1 MEKFENFDNL
11 TAMFDHYN
19 EAVYIVDKKRQIL
32 YFNPMATQISGFTKA
47 ETEGS
52 FCYDNILNHVNDE
65 GIHLCKNH
73 CPLVEAIN
81 EKKIIEHYV
90 YLHHKNGHRVRVLVR
105 VYPYVSYGEI
115 VGAIEVFTNQTQAT
129 LSLDFYDE
137 NEKLTMIDPL
147 TKLYNR
153 RVIEKALLSHLAY
166 HHIKTVG
173 VLFIDFDKFKD
184 VNDTYGHQFGDRVL
198 VSLTQ
203 TILHNIR
210 GNDVAVR
217 YGGDEI
223 VVFLLDIDEKD
234 IIDVAEKF
242 KILLE
247 QTGPREQ
254 SFDQGASIGAV
265 IKKDDETLFEAIH
278 RADQAMYEA
287 KKRGGKQV
295 IYR

>member
-81 EKKIIEHYV
+81 ENKIIEHYV

-242 KILLE
+242 RILLE

>member
-73 CPLVEAIN
+73 CPLVDAIN
-81 EKKIIEHYV
+81 ENKIIEHYV

-115 VGAIEVFTNQTQAT
+115 VGAIEVFTNQTQTT

-166 HHIKTVG
+166 HHIKKVG

-242 KILLE
+242 RILLE

-254 SFDQGASIGAV
+254 SLDQGASIGAV